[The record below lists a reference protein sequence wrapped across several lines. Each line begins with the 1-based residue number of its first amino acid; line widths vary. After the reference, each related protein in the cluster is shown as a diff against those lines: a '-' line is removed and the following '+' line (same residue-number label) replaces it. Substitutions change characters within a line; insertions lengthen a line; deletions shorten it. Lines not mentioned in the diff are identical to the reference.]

1 MKIFLLSILTFF
13 SVLILEPVKADFG
26 DADFPIEIF
35 QDGPKSYH
43 DAWCRTK
50 KNKCRVR
57 FQGPAM
63 WVEGQGGI
71 HIEQFITY
79 RHNQDTEGV
88 WGGGNDHYNY
98 ISYLSKAGVRREALF
113 LFKNRNAQREFF
125 QAFLKWKR
133 QDSLPIPNFKYP
145 NEQGTE
151 KTTPRKDKGLNPY
164 KNPPIDD
171 WSKTTTDSK
180 RMIDKINCKSPV
192 WKKKDICN

>member
-1 MKIFLLSILTFF
+1 MKLFKFPILIVLSSFLLQ
-13 SVLILEPVKADFG
+13 PVKADFG
-26 DADFPIEIF
+26 DADFPIEF
-35 QDGPKSYH
+35 FKDGPKSYH

-71 HIEQFITY
+71 SVDQFITY
-79 RHNQDTEGV
+79 RHNQDTET
-88 WGGGNDHYNY
+88 WGGSKGHYNY
-98 ISYLSKAGVRREALF
+98 ISYTSSTGVRREALF
-113 LFKNRNAQREFF
+113 LFKNRDAQREFF

-164 KNPPIDD
+164 KNPPIED
-171 WSKTTTDSK
+171 WSETTTNSK
-180 RMIDKINCKSPV
+180 RMIDKINCNSPV
-192 WKKKDICN
+192 WKNKPRCN